1 MKTSLFLLTIVLI
14 IVSCSPSNR
23 LEHLLSHHPEL
34 MTKDT
39 LTFRDTIIIPETKAD
54 TFILINSL
62 TDTVYLNKDNLQI
75 TLKRVHDTLYI
86 QGKCKG
92 DTIYIE
98 RKIPVERIKLVKSDK
113 LDNLITKL
121 PWLITGLI
129 SLIILTIFL
138 IHKLKS

>member
-1 MKTSLFLLTIVLI
+1 MKTSLFLLTILLI
-14 IVSCSPSNR
+14 IISCSPSNR

-34 MTKDT
+34 ITSDT
-39 LTFRDTIIIPETKAD
+39 LTLQDTIIIPETKAD

-129 SLIILTIFL
+129 SLIILTIFM

>member
-14 IVSCSPSNR
+14 IISCSPSNR

-34 MTKDT
+34 ITNDT
-39 LTFRDTIIIPETKAD
+39 LILQDTIIIPETKAD
-54 TFILINSL
+54 TFILIDSL

>member
-1 MKTSLFLLTIVLI
+1 MKTHLFLFSILLLSIA
-14 IVSCSPSNR
+14 CSPSKR
-23 LEHLLSHHPEL
+23 LESLISHHPEL

-39 LTFRDTIIIPETKAD
+39 LTFRDTIILPATKID
-54 TFILINSL
+54 TAILIKSL
-62 TDTVYLNKDNLQI
+62 TDTFYLAKDNLQI

>member
-1 MKTSLFLLTIVLI
+1 MKTHLFLFSILLLSVA
-14 IVSCSPSNR
+14 CSPSKR
-23 LEHLLSHHPEL
+23 LEHLISHYPEL

-39 LTFRDTIIIPETKAD
+39 LTFRDTIIMHATKVD
-54 TFILINSL
+54 TAILINSL

-86 QGKCKG
+86 HGKCKG

-98 RKIPVERIKLVKSDK
+98 RKIPVEKIKLVKTDK

-121 PWLITGLI
+121 PCLITGLI